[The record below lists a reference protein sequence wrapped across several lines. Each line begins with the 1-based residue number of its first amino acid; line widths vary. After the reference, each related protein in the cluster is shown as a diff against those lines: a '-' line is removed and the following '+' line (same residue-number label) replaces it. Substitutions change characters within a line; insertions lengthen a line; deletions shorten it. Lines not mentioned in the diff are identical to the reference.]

1 MEHTATRAPLAIAL
15 LALAASACGDAS
27 GANGRAL
34 TVMSY
39 NIYLGGRVVVS
50 DLAATAAVIEA
61 AGADLIGLQEQ
72 FGSAEEI
79 AALLGFTVVVQSPTV
94 AYLSRFPVIEAGA
107 ASIRVEVCPGEDV
120 VLADVHL
127 APYPYGPYD
136 IRDDPSLSDQA
147 VVDTA
152 LATRGAA
159 ITDVLDLLEP
169 DLAAG
174 TPTFLVGDFNE
185 PSHLDWTPQ
194 AAAAGLH
201 FGRAIEWPTSLL
213 VEGSGLADVY
223 RLLVPDEVAFPAS
236 TWTPLPGPDE
246 VFDRIDIVYYAGRGL
261 VPTDVAIVGE
271 SAENADIVVT
281 PYPSDHRA
289 VAATFRYAGCPEA

>member
-1 MEHTATRAPLAIAL
+1 MKHALVRGPLAFVL
-15 LALAASACGDAS
+15 LALAVSACGDAS
-27 GANGRAL
+27 GNGGRSL
-34 TVMSY
+34 TVMTY
-39 NIYLGGRVVVS
+39 NIYLGGKVVVP

-61 AGADLIGLQEQ
+61 AGADLVGLQEQ
-72 FGSAEEI
+72 LGSAEEI
-79 AALLGFTVVVQSPTV
+79 AALLGYDVVVQSPTV
-94 AYLSRFPVIEAGA
+94 AYLSRLPVIETGA
-107 ASIRVEVCPGEDV
+107 AGIRVEVCPGEEA

-136 IRDDPSLSDQA
+136 IRDDPSLTEAQ

-159 ITDVLDLLEP
+159 ITAVLDFLEP

-185 PSHLDWTPQ
+185 PSHLDWTPA

-201 FGRAIEWPTSLL
+201 FGRVIAWPTSLL
-213 VEGSGLADVY
+213 VQDAGLTDAF
-223 RLLVPDEVAFPAS
+223 RKLVPDEVAFPAY
-236 TWTPLPGPDE
+236 TWTPLPGPNE
-246 VFDRIDIVYYAGRGL
+246 VFDRIDLVYYAGRGI

-271 SAENADIVVT
+271 NPENADIVVT

-289 VAATFRYAGCPEA
+289 VAATFAYAGCPDA

>member
-1 MEHTATRAPLAIAL
+1 MKHCITRGPLAFVL
-15 LALAASACGDAS
+15 LALLASACGDAS
-27 GANGRAL
+27 GSSGRTL

-39 NIYLGGRVVVS
+39 NIYLGGKVVVP

-61 AGADLIGLQEQ
+61 AGADLVGLQEQ
-72 FGSAEEI
+72 LGSAEEI
-79 AALLGFTVVVQSPTV
+79 AGLLGFEVVVQSATV
-94 AYLSRFPVIEAGA
+94 AYLSRFPVIETGA
-107 ASIRVEVCPGEDV
+107 AGIRVEVCPGEEV

-136 IRDDPSLSDQA
+136 IRDDPSLSEQA

-159 ITDVLDLLEP
+159 ITGVLDFLEP

-185 PSHLDWTPQ
+185 PSHLDWTP
-194 AAAAGLH
+194 AAAEAGLH
-201 FGRAIEWPTSLL
+201 FGRVIAWPTSLL
-213 VEGSGLADVY
+213 VEGAGLTDVY
-223 RLLVPDEVAFPAS
+223 RRLVPDEVAFPAD

-246 VFDRIDIVYYAGRGL
+246 VFDRIDLVYYAGRGI

-289 VAATFRYAGCPEA
+289 VAATFRYAGCADG

>member
-1 MEHTATRAPLAIAL
+1 
-15 LALAASACGDAS
+15 
-27 GANGRAL
+27 
-34 TVMSY
+34 MSY
-39 NIYLGGRVVVS
+39 NIYLGGQVIVD

-61 AGADLIGLQEQ
+61 AGADLVGLQEQ

-79 AALLGFTVVVQSPTV
+79 AELLGFTVVVQSPTV
-94 AYLSRFPVIEAGA
+94 AYLSRFPVIETGVAG
-107 ASIRVEVCPGEDV
+107 IRVEVCPGEEV

-136 IRDDPSLSDQA
+136 IRDDPSLSEQA
-147 VVDTA
+147 VIDTA

-159 ITDVLDLLEP
+159 ITDVLDFLEP
-169 DLAAG
+169 DLAAE

-201 FGRAIEWPTSLL
+201 FGRAIEWPTSLI
-213 VEGSGLADVY
+213 VQGSGLADVY
-223 RLLVPDEVAFPAS
+223 RLLVPDEIAFPAS

-246 VFDRIDIVYYAGRGL
+246 VFDRIDFVYAAGRGL
-261 VPTDVAIVGE
+261 MPTDVAIVGE
-271 SAENADIVVT
+271 HAANADIVVT

-289 VAATFRYAGCPEA
+289 VAATFRFAGCTEV